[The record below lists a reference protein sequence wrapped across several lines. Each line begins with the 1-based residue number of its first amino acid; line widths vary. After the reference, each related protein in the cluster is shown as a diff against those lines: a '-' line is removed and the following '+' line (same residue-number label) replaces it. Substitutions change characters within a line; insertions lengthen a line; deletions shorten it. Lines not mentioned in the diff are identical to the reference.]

1 MNMKKITAIFLAVL
15 TLLALGVFSVDA
27 GAEDALTVEKVEI
40 TDISTFT
47 VYFNKEVNPI
57 NDEGTDAAWAGWYL
71 ADSEGVVDERVRNGR
86 EYGGV
91 GED

>member
-1 MNMKKITAIFLAVL
+1 MKKITAIFLAVL

-47 VYFNKEVNPI
+47 VYFNKEVNLSLI
-57 NDEGTDAAWAGWYL
+57 HI
-71 ADSEGVVDERVRNGR
+71 
-86 EYGGV
+86 
-91 GED
+91 

>member
-47 VYFNKEVNPI
+47 VYFNKEVNP
-57 NDEGTDAAWAGWYL
+57 
-71 ADSEGVVDERVRNGR
+71 
-86 EYGGV
+86 
-91 GED
+91 